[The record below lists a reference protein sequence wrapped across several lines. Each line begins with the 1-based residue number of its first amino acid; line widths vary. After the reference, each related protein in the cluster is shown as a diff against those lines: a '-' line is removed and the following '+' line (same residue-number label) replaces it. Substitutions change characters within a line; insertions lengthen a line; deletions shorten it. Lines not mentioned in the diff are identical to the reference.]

1 MHLAS
6 VVNVHPLPWRRK
18 EKHLPFHPGNSLCQ
32 FILDVLLPLSSL
44 LFLSLFTFTCVF
56 FSLSPLFPPLFL
68 CIHNFVQMYTRTQ
81 TNTTNN
87 NTKNNNDM
95 DRDVKVVAQSS
106 TSLVVSWKPPPG
118 SERTVTGYYVG
129 YKLIHSLSSSSPS
142 SSSSLGPPASSP
154 AKSISTSASPGRE
167 ESFAY
172 KTVEASPGKASDEHC
187 VLSGLRRHSKYEVI
201 VQAFNAKGAGPP
213 SDHSE
218 GHTLE
223 FGKRFAL
230 THRKVKVH
238 FYLLPLL
245 LSSVFRVLLLFFLL
259 FSRSRYPRWDGPF
272 AYSLFY
278 WTLTVLDPPEAPSL
292 QIESST
298 SASLLVTWEAKD
310 TNPILGFYLFHKSEA
325 TEWQEVSLPAK
336 SSEYN
341 LTGLSCGRRY
351 HLYLIAFN
359 DAGRG
364 PPSEVISA
372 KTDGSC

>member
-1 MHLAS
+1 
-6 VVNVHPLPWRRK
+6 
-18 EKHLPFHPGNSLCQ
+18 
-32 FILDVLLPLSSL
+32 
-44 LFLSLFTFTCVF
+44 
-56 FSLSPLFPPLFL
+56 
-68 CIHNFVQMYTRTQ
+68 MYTRTNEQ
-81 TNTTNN
+81 PT
-87 NTKNNNDM
+87 TKNNNDM

-129 YKLIHSLSSSSPS
+129 YKLIHSVSSSSPS
-142 SSSSLGPPASSP
+142 SSSSLGPPVSLPS
-154 AKSISTSASPGRE
+154 KSISTSASTGRE

-172 KTVEASPGKASDEHC
+172 KTVEASLGKAGDEHC

-230 THRKVKVH
+230 THRKVKALATY
-238 FYLLPLL
+238 FFPFLSLLTCLFFSSPLL
-245 LSSVFRVLLLFFLL
+245 WLFSWSIFFL
-259 FSRSRYPRWDGPF
+259 PF
-272 AYSLFY
+272 IEL
-278 WTLTVLDPPEAPSL
+278 VLDPPEAPSL

-298 SASLLVTWEAKD
+298 SSSLLVTWEAKD

>member
-1 MHLAS
+1 MS
-6 VVNVHPLPWRRK
+6 IYPWRT
-18 EKHLPFHPGNSLCQ
+18 LFSTLFVYLYLTFSLLL
-32 FILDVLLPLSSL
+32 ILL
-44 LFLSLFTFTCVF
+44 LFLPFLLLPISLYTQ
-56 FSLSPLFPPLFL
+56 L
-68 CIHNFVQMYTRTQ
+68 CSNVHANER
-81 TNTTNN
+81 TNN
-87 NTKNNNDM
+87 NVVHTQKKNNNDM

-129 YKLIHSLSSSSPS
+129 YKLIHSPSSSSPS
-142 SSSSLGPPASSP
+142 SSSSLGPPVSSP
-154 AKSISTSASPGRE
+154 SKSISTSASTGRE

-172 KTVEASPGKASDEHC
+172 KTVEASLGKAGDEHC
-187 VLSGLRRHSKYEVI
+187 LLSGLRRHSKYEVI

-223 FGKRFAL
+223 FGERFAL
-230 THRKVKVH
+230 THRKVKVLT
-238 FYLLPLL
+238 F
-245 LSSVFRVLLLFFLL
+245 VLFFVSLSFFTL
-259 FSRSRYPRWDGPF
+259 YPFSFPF
-272 AYSLFY
+272 SSLAFIEPI
-278 WTLTVLDPPEAPSL
+278 LDPPEAPSL

-298 SASLLVTWEAKD
+298 SASLLVTWETKD

-351 HLYLIAFN
+351 HLYLMAFN